1 MNVTRV
7 GVIGASGYTGLELI
21 KILLNHPYFKLSYL
35 ANSEG
40 NISLDELHPSL
51 KNVCDMQVQKVDV
64 DDVASSC
71 ELVFLALPHKTAM
84 EFVKPLIAKG
94 LKVVD
99 LSADYRLSLEAY
111 EEFYTTHTDKKNLE
125 HVVYGLPEM
134 FRDKIK
140 SASLVANPGCFPTC
154 ALLGLLPFMSKR
166 VPNTPIIIDAKTG
179 VSGAGKKLSDVTHFV
194 NVNDNLF
201 AYNPLTHRHAPEIAQ
216 KLGVS
221 FDEVNFVPHLIP
233 LTRGMISSIYI
244 QVQKDIDAFSILKE
258 FYKDEPFV
266 RISKNPVDMKNVAG
280 TNFCDIYV
288 KQNRTSLEKG
298 NIVFISSAIDNLLRG
313 ASSQAVVNANL
324 MMGLDESCGIPNI
337 AYVP

>member
-1 MNVTRV
+1 MSAINV
-7 GVIGASGYTGLELI
+7 GIIGASGYTGLELV
-21 KILLNHPYFKLSYL
+21 KILINHPNFTLSYL

-40 NISLDELHPSL
+40 GITIDKLHPSL
-51 KNVCDMQVQKVDV
+51 SSVCSMEVQKADIDAIV
-64 DDVASSC
+64 SSC

-84 EFVKPLIAKG
+84 AYVKPLMAKG
-94 LKVVD
+94 VKVVD
-99 LSADYRLSLEAY
+99 LSADYRLPQDMY
-111 EEFYTTHTDKKNLE
+111 EEFYTAHTDADNLE
-125 HVVYGLPEM
+125 HVVYGLPEVY
-134 FRDKIK
+134 REELK
-140 SASLVANPGCFPTC
+140 SAKLVANPGCFPTS
-154 ALLGLLPFMSKR
+154 ALLGLLPFMDKR
-166 VPNTPIIIDAKTG
+166 IKHTPIIIDAKTG

-201 AYNPLTHRHAPEIAQ
+201 AYNPLMHRHAPEIAQ

-244 QVQKDIDAFSILKE
+244 QVSQDFDAFEVLSE

-266 RISKNPVDMKNVAG
+266 RVSENPVDMKNVAG

-288 KQNRTSLEKG
+288 KQKG
-298 NIVFISSAIDNLLRG
+298 NILFISSAIDNLMRG
-313 ASSQAVVNANL
+313 ASSQAVVNANI
-324 MMGLDESCGIPNI
+324 MMGLCQKTAIPTI